1 MDEATNKKRKVI
13 INIFYYAILL
23 GLFYFFMRYA
33 FGIFLP
39 FFVAVIIAV
48 ILQKPINYITGKTPL
63 KKGLVS
69 AILVLLLVAVVTT
82 LVIFVGSQI
91 MAVAKNFA
99 TFLTQKIDSLP
110 SFINT
115 IQQWIYE
122 KLKFLPDSAERV
134 VHNAIDTLVGNLSS
148 FAASSE
154 VSSAASSASAIGMDF
169 SLLSGPINGIWS
181 FAKGIPSILISVVV
195 SIIASCFICSDYDL
209 LKAFIIHQFKGEKR
223 HALSRAKT
231 IFKSSVLKLLKAY
244 AIIIFITFV
253 EMAVGLKIME
263 MMKIFESEYV
273 IFISLITAVV
283 DIMPVLGTGTI
294 LIPWALYS
302 FITGD
307 TPLGIGLLVIYAF
320 ITVARQFIEPKL
332 VAGQLGLPPF
342 ITIIGMYVGLKLFSV
357 IGMLIVPLMIIMLK
371 LLNDDGVIHLW
382 NPVPGMTADINSENS
397 SGNADENKASSFPSL
412 KNLFKRDKKK

>member
-1 MDEATNKKRKVI
+1 MDEATSKKRKVI

-39 FFVAVIIAV
+39 FLVAFIIAV
-48 ILQKPINYITGKTPL
+48 ILQRPINYITDRTPL

-69 AILVLLLVAVVTT
+69 AILVLLLVAVITT
-82 LVIFVGSQI
+82 LVIFVGTQVMS
-91 MAVAKNFA
+91 VAKNFA
-99 TFLTQKIDSLP
+99 TFLTQRIDSLP
-110 SFINT
+110 NFINT
-115 IQQWIYE
+115 IQQWAYE
-122 KLKFLPDSAERV
+122 KLKFLPDSAEKV
-134 VHNAIDTLVGNLSS
+134 IHNTIDTLVGKLSS

-154 VSSAASSASAIGMDF
+154 VSDAASATSVTGMDF

-209 LKAFIIHQFKGEKR
+209 LKTFIIRQFKGEKR
-223 HALSRAKT
+223 YALSRAKT
-231 IFKSSVLKLLKAY
+231 IFKDSVLKLLKAY

-263 MMKIFESEYV
+263 LLNIFESEYV
-273 IFISLITAVV
+273 IFIALITAVV

-302 FITGD
+302 FITSD
-307 TPLGIGLLVIYAF
+307 TPFGIGLLVLYAF

-342 ITIIGMYVGLKLFSV
+342 ITIMGMYIGLKLFGV
-357 IGMLIVPLMIIMLK
+357 IGMLIVPLVIIMLK

-382 NPVPGMTADINSENS
+382 NPIPGMTAEID
-397 SGNADENKASSFPSL
+397 SGKGNDNADKKPSGFPSI
-412 KNLFKRDKKK
+412 KNLFKKNRKD